1 MQISIKFNRKS
12 WNMYGWSKF
21 FVAGFLDDDLYFKEN
36 VLLFEITERISFRD
50 IFIIP
55 LKDKKP
61 NLYMMKD

>member
-1 MQISIKFNRKS
+1 
-12 WNMYGWSKF
+12 MYGWSKF
-21 FVAGFLDDDLYFKEN
+21 FVAGFLDDDLYFNEN